1 MTRFIKGYRGVNKQG
16 LGYEVIDDRLA
27 KKTKIKFD
35 IDNAEVV
42 TTRHYLRTG
51 LPAHPTYGKPQTG
64 DLYKDNKGNTIEL
77 VAKEGPTT
85 WRIRWHK
92 DGAETTREL
101 PAIKSGCVTHPKDG
115 KVEVGQTWPTSSGMS
130 VKVTEVRSAI
140 SVSVQ
145 FEDGSIVHTTASAV
159 RLGNVGHPTS
169 GFVIG
174 HEFRTNSGWAG
185 KVKQY
190 KSCYEVQ
197 VEWQDGS
204 SSWHDAG
211 DIKNGSIKPLY
222 QPSVA
227 GVGYYGEGRFSNGLK
242 KIGET
247 PPEEIY
253 AYWTRMLHRCYNPEE
268 ILKNRGRWY
277 IYTEVHKDWFC
288 FQNFAEWAL
297 SQPNWSMK
305 YELDKD
311 LIGTGWEYSSENC
324 TFLPADVNIFLA
336 ETKNR
341 PTHDLPI
348 GVQYLKPGTKGA
360 KIGYVA
366 RCCTENGRE
375 YLGYYDDPLDA
386 YSIYKKTKE
395 SYAKR
400 LAEKYRGT
408 LSEQAY
414 FALQNYELK
423 TVYLTE
429 TSSCVD
435 RMIKEQ
441 NEN

>member
-16 LGYEVIDDRLA
+16 LGYEVVDDRLA
-27 KKTKIKFD
+27 KKTKIRFD
-35 IDNAEVV
+35 LDGAEVV
-42 TTRHYLRTG
+42 TTRAYLRIG
-51 LPAHPTYGKPQTG
+51 LPAHPTYGKPQIG

-77 VAKEGPTT
+77 VAKEGTTT

-101 PAIKSGCVTHPKDG
+101 SAIKSGCVTHPTDG
-115 KVEVGQTWPTSSGMS
+115 KVEVGQIWTTSSGLD
-130 VKVTEVRSAI
+130 VEVIEFNSAI
-140 SVSVQ
+140 SVVVK
-145 FEDGSIVHTTASAV
+145 FNDGSKVHTTASAV
-159 RLGNVGHPTS
+159 RAGSVGHPTS
-169 GFVIG
+169 RLAMGQ
-174 HEFRTNSGWAG
+174 EFTTNSGWNG

-204 SSWHDAG
+204 TSWHDAS
-211 DIKNGSIKPLY
+211 DIKGGSIKPLY

-242 KIGET
+242 KVGET

-268 ILKNRGRWY
+268 VLKNGGRWY

-297 SQPNWSMK
+297 GQPNWNMK

-311 LIGTGWEYSSENC
+311 LIGSGWEYSVDSC
-324 TFLPADVNIFLA
+324 TFLPADINIFLA

-341 PTHDLPI
+341 PKHNLPI
-348 GVQYLKPGTKGA
+348 GVQYLKPGSKNA
-360 KIGYVA
+360 KVGYVA
-366 RCCTENGRE
+366 RCCTEKGRE
-375 YLGYYDDPLDA
+375 YLGYFDDPMEA
-386 YSIYKKTKE
+386 YGVYKKVKE
-395 SYAKR
+395 SYGRR
-400 LAEKYRGT
+400 LAERFKST
-408 LSEQAY
+408 LSSEAY
-414 FALQNYELK
+414 EVLSNYEL
-423 TVYLTE
+423 TTIYAPD

-435 RMIKEQ
+435 RILKEK
-441 NEN
+441 NED